1 MVLNITIRNWY
12 FWRLISRK
20 QFFLKPLKYLLLSIT
35 FIFLLVTGM
44 QSCKKDVLNID
55 GNFKL
60 SFSADTVYFDTVFV
74 TLGSTTQR
82 FKVYNNSNQRVKISA
97 IRLASGANSFFR
109 MNVDGIPGTQISDLE
124 IGANDSIFVFAEVTI
139 DPNNET
145 NPFVVED
152 SILFETNGNMQK
164 VKLLAYGRN
173 ADFYRPT
180 EFPTNGL
187 PAYSVLQCGTIWT
200 KEKPKVI
207 IGYLVVDTCSLQI
220 EAGTQ
225 VYMYNNSGLWIFPG
239 GTLNV
244 NGTLQDSVVF
254 KGVRKEE
261 EYEESPGQ
269 WDRIWINQGSTGNTI
284 NYAVIKN
291 GNIGIQ
297 AELITEFDPTTERK
311 LVVSNTRIRNMRTYG
326 LYANNYNLEASNCLV
341 SNCGSYA
348 LLAAG
353 GGTYNF
359 RHCTFANYW
368 NETVRT
374 EPVCAISN
382 FLETNTAIQV
392 ADMNFSFTNGIIYG
406 NITNGNELIALGRPE
421 ALFNWN
427 FSNTLLKIDN
437 PDIDLNNTANFT
449 NVFVN
454 EDPLFKDYTNQD
466 YRLQVSSPAKDRGN
480 LSFVYQIP
488 SIPND
493 ILGNSRIADSA
504 PDLGTF
510 EFIP

>member
-1 MVLNITIRNWY
+1 MKLFRY
-12 FWRLISRK
+12 S
-20 QFFLKPLKYLLLSIT
+20 LLSLS
-35 FIFLLVTGM
+35 LLFVLIIGF
-44 QSCKKDVLNID
+44 QSCKKDVINTD
-55 GNFKL
+55 SNFNL
-60 SFSADTVYFDTVFV
+60 VFSVDTVYFDTVFV

-82 FKVYNNSNQRVKISA
+82 FKVYNNSNQRVNISS
-97 IRLASGANSFFR
+97 IRLAGGANSFFR
-109 MNVDGIPGTQISDLE
+109 MNVDGIPGTAISDLE
-124 IGANDSIFVFAEVTI
+124 IGANDSIFVFAEVTV
-139 DPNNET
+139 DPNNEV

-152 SILFETNGNMQK
+152 SILFETNGNQQK

-187 PAYSVLQCGTIWT
+187 PAYSVLDCGTVWT
-200 KEKPKVI
+200 NEKPKVV

-220 EAGTQ
+220 EGGTQ

-239 GTLNV
+239 GRLNV

-261 EYEESPGQ
+261 EYKESPGQ
-269 WDRIWINQGSTGNTI
+269 WDRIWINQGSTGNSI

-297 AELITEFDPTTERK
+297 AELITEFDPATIRK
-311 LVVSNTRIRNMRTYG
+311 LKVTNTRIRNMRTYG
-326 LYANNYNLEASNCLV
+326 MYANNYNIDASNCLV

-368 NETVRT
+368 SEAVRT

-382 FLETNTAIQV
+382 FLETNSVIQV

-406 NITNGNELIALGRPE
+406 NITNGNELIAVGRPE
-421 ALFNWN
+421 AQFNWN
-427 FSNTLLKIDN
+427 FSNTLMKIDN
-437 PDIDLNNTANFT
+437 PDVDLNNTVNFT
-449 NVFVN
+449 NMVLN
-454 EDPLFKDYTNQD
+454 EEPKFKDNTNQD
-466 YRLQVSSPAKDRGN
+466 YRLQGDSPAKDGGN
-480 LSFVYQIP
+480 LSFVNQIP
-488 SIPND
+488 SIPDD
-493 ILGNSRIADSA
+493 ILGNSRVADTA
-504 PDLGTF
+504 PDLGAF
-510 EFIP
+510 EFVP